1 MLLPLAVLAAR
12 VKQTVRLFVA
22 LHLHVVDDE
31 VPVPVESRQI
41 DGFRLIQRRLL
52 HRLAVARDGHRVM
65 ALIRFQIVAP
75 LILAQIGFQVQQ
87 TIRRIVLHGVFAR
100 HPRLTAR
107 LDDDSPVGRLGKTVG
122 YARFLHRIG
131 IRGQINRGRFSV
143 FDLHRVGAAVL
154 RGQRKLRGK
163 AGVCILRAVRR
174 IEHLFEDKPAVLRVV
189 ILELGFHCVFF
200 RSGLHRHKLIR
211 IERLADF
218 DLLVARLDVGIARF
232 HPRAHH
238 IVVAFGQFPARLKRA
253 DPVGKLRVLAKHQ
266 LVLFVARHFASLIN
280 RKDRVAARIGRSV
293 RRICRQLHILF
304 RQDVAALTHEMIIQ
318 RFAAVGLLFI
328 AVAVNRVV
336 QRRIQRDAQALKGG
350 VIQPFVVA
358 VQLKVRPV
366 IDQVDRVIVVRID
379 RRMNGIIAVQ
389 RRRVVDRVFSL
400 VCGHYEAARAIPVFH
415 NIAGVGAVSK
425 CHCGLLRID
434 LRVILSRN
442 RLNRF
447 LERIAGKIEHAI
459 IHVVDV
465 LAQNLALRSQ
475 RARVHLIGEGYL
487 VAVYRVPHGLVL
499 HIPRLCFC
507 RIPEGVRVDRCPI
520 VNRRTG
526 VNFLFA
532 VFVIVMHLR
541 RDRRGE

>member
-1 MLLPLAVLAAR
+1 M
-12 VKQTVRLFVA
+12 
-22 LHLHVVDDE
+22 
-31 VPVPVESRQI
+31 
-41 DGFRLIQRRLL
+41 
-52 HRLAVARDGHRVM
+52 
-65 ALIRFQIVAP
+65 
-75 LILAQIGFQVQQ
+75 GFQVQQ
-87 TIRRIVLHGVFAR
+87 TIRRIVLHGVVVR

-107 LDDDSPVGRLGKTVG
+107 LDDDNPVGRLGKTVG
-122 YARFLHRIG
+122 YACFFHRIG

-174 IEHLFEDKPAVLRVV
+174 IEHLFEDKLAVLRVV
-189 ILELGFHCVFF
+189 ILELGFHRVFF
-200 RSGLHRHKLIR
+200 RSGLHRHRLIR
-211 IERLADF
+211 IARLADF

-253 DPVGKLRVLAKHQ
+253 DPVGKLRVFAKHQ
-266 LVLFVARHFASLIN
+266 LAFFVAHFAGLIN

-293 RRICRQLHILF
+293 RYICRQLHILF

-318 RFAAVGLLFI
+318 RFAAVVRLFVV
-328 AVAVNRVV
+328 VAVNRVV
-336 QRRIQRDAQALKGG
+336 QLRIQRDAQALKGD

-366 IDQVDRVIVVRID
+366 MDQVDRVIVVRID
-379 RRMNGIIAVQ
+379 RRMSDITAVQ
-389 RRRVVDRVFSL
+389 QCRVVDRVSFA

-415 NIAGVGAVSK
+415 NIAGVGAVPK

-434 LRVILSRN
+434 LRAILSLN

-447 LERIAGKIEHAI
+447 LERIAGKVEHAI
-459 IHVVDV
+459 IHVVAV

-475 RARVHLIGEGYL
+475 RARAHLIGEGYL
-487 VAVYRVPHGLVL
+487 VAVYRVLHGLVL
-499 HIPRLCFC
+499 HIPRLCFR

-526 VNFLFA
+526 VNFLFV
-532 VFVIVMHLR
+532 VFVIVVHLR
-541 RDRRGE
+541 HDRRGE

>member
-1 MLLPLAVLAAR
+1 
-12 VKQTVRLFVA
+12 
-22 LHLHVVDDE
+22 
-31 VPVPVESRQI
+31 
-41 DGFRLIQRRLL
+41 
-52 HRLAVARDGHRVM
+52 M

-87 TIRRIVLHGVFAR
+87 TIRRIVLHGVVVR
-100 HPRLTAR
+100 HPRLPAR
-107 LDDDSPVGRLGKTVG
+107 LDEDILVVRLDKTVG
-122 YARFLHRIG
+122 YARFFHRIG

-143 FDLHRVGAAVL
+143 FDLHRVGAAFL
-154 RGQRKLRGK
+154 PGQRKLRGK

-174 IEHLFEDKPAVLRVV
+174 IEHLFEDKLAVLRVV
-189 ILELGFHCVFF
+189 ILELGFHRIFF
-200 RSGLHRHKLIR
+200 RSGLHRHRLIR

-218 DLLVARLDVGIARF
+218 DRLVARLDVGIARF

-238 IVVAFGQFPARLKRA
+238 IIVAFGQFPTRLKRA

-266 LVLFVARHFASLIN
+266 LALFVAHFAGLIN
-280 RKDRVAARIGRSV
+280 LKDRVAARIGRSV
-293 RRICRQLHILF
+293 RYICRQLHILF

-318 RFAAVGLLFI
+318 RFAAVVRLFVV
-328 AVAVNRVV
+328 VAVNRVV
-336 QRRIQRDAQALKGG
+336 QLRIQRDAQALKGG

-389 RRRVVDRVFSL
+389 RRRVVDRVSS

-434 LRVILSRN
+434 LRAILSLN

-447 LERIAGKIEHAI
+447 LERIAGKIEYAM
-459 IHVVDV
+459 IHVVAV

-475 RARVHLIGEGYL
+475 RARAHLIGEGYL

-532 VFVIVMHLR
+532 VFVIVVHLR

>member
-1 MLLPLAVLAAR
+1 
-12 VKQTVRLFVA
+12 
-22 LHLHVVDDE
+22 
-31 VPVPVESRQI
+31 
-41 DGFRLIQRRLL
+41 
-52 HRLAVARDGHRVM
+52 M
-65 ALIRFQIVAP
+65 ALNRFQIVAP

-87 TIRRIVLHGVFAR
+87 TIRRIVLHGVVVR

-107 LDDDSPVGRLGKTVG
+107 LDDDNPVGRLGKTVG
-122 YARFLHRIG
+122 YACFFHRIG

-174 IEHLFEDKPAVLRVV
+174 IEHLFEDKLAVLRVV
-189 ILELGFHCVFF
+189 ILELGFHRVFF
-200 RSGLHRHKLIR
+200 RSGLHRHRLIR
-211 IERLADF
+211 IGRLADF
-218 DLLVARLDVGIARF
+218 DRLVARLDVGIARF

-253 DPVGKLRVLAKHQ
+253 DLVGKLRVLAKHQ
-266 LVLFVARHFASLIN
+266 LALFVGRHFAGLIN

-293 RRICRQLHILF
+293 RYICRQLHILF

-336 QRRIQRDAQALKGG
+336 QRRIQRDAQALKGS

-389 RRRVVDRVFSL
+389 RRRVVDRVSS

-434 LRVILSRN
+434 LRAILSLN

-447 LERIAGKIEHAI
+447 LERIAGKVEHAM
-459 IHVVDV
+459 IHVVAV

-475 RARVHLIGEGYL
+475 RARAHLIGEGYL

-499 HIPRLCFC
+499 HIPRLCFR

-532 VFVIVMHLR
+532 VFVIVVHLR

>member
-1 MLLPLAVLAAR
+1 M
-12 VKQTVRLFVA
+12 
-22 LHLHVVDDE
+22 
-31 VPVPVESRQI
+31 
-41 DGFRLIQRRLL
+41 
-52 HRLAVARDGHRVM
+52 
-65 ALIRFQIVAP
+65 
-75 LILAQIGFQVQQ
+75 
-87 TIRRIVLHGVFAR
+87 
-100 HPRLTAR
+100 
-107 LDDDSPVGRLGKTVG
+107 
-122 YARFLHRIG
+122 
-131 IRGQINRGRFSV
+131 
-143 FDLHRVGAAVL
+143 
-154 RGQRKLRGK
+154 
-163 AGVCILRAVRR
+163 RAVRR
-174 IEHLFEDKPAVLRVV
+174 IEHLFEDKLAVLRVV
-189 ILELGFHCVFF
+189 ILELGFHRVFF
-200 RSGLHRHKLIR
+200 RSGRHRHNLIR

-218 DLLVARLDVGIARF
+218 DHLVARLDVGIARF

-253 DPVGKLRVLAKHQ
+253 DLVGKLRVLAKHQ
-266 LVLFVARHFASLIN
+266 LALFVAHHFAGLIN

-293 RRICRQLHILF
+293 RYICRQLHILF

-318 RFAAVGLLFI
+318 RFAAVVRLFV

-389 RRRVVDRVFSL
+389 RRRVVDRVSSV

-415 NIAGVGAVSK
+415 NIAGIGAVSK

-434 LRVILSRN
+434 LRAILSRN

-447 LERIAGKIEHAI
+447 LERIAGKIEYAM
-459 IHVVDV
+459 IHVVAV

-475 RARVHLIGEGYL
+475 RARAHLIGEGYL
-487 VAVYRVPHGLVL
+487 VAVYRVRLGLVL

-532 VFVIVMHLR
+532 VFVIVVHLR

>member
-1 MLLPLAVLAAR
+1 
-12 VKQTVRLFVA
+12 
-22 LHLHVVDDE
+22 
-31 VPVPVESRQI
+31 
-41 DGFRLIQRRLL
+41 
-52 HRLAVARDGHRVM
+52 M
-65 ALIRFQIVAP
+65 ALIRFQIGPP

-87 TIRRIVLHGVFAR
+87 TIRRIVLHGVVVR

-107 LDDDSPVGRLGKTVG
+107 LDDDNPVGRLGKTVG
-122 YARFLHRIG
+122 YACFFHRIG

-174 IEHLFEDKPAVLRVV
+174 IEHLFEDKLAVLRVV
-189 ILELGFHCVFF
+189 ILELGFHRVFF

-211 IERLADF
+211 VERLADF
-218 DLLVARLDVGIARF
+218 DRLVARLDVGIARF

-266 LVLFVARHFASLIN
+266 LALFVAHFAGLIN
-280 RKDRVAARIGRSV
+280 LKDRIAARIGRSV
-293 RRICRQLHILF
+293 RYICRQLHILF

-336 QRRIQRDAQALKGG
+336 QRRIQRDAQTLKGG
-350 VIQPFVVA
+350 VSQPFVVA
-358 VQLKVRPV
+358 VQLKARPV
-366 IDQVDRVIVVRID
+366 IDQVDRVIVEHID

-389 RRRVVDRVFSL
+389 RRRVVDRVSS
-400 VCGHYEAARAIPVFH
+400 VCGHYEAARAILVFH
-415 NIAGVGAVSK
+415 NIAGIGAVSK

-434 LRVILSRN
+434 LRAILSLN

-447 LERIAGKIEHAI
+447 LERIAGKIEHAM
-459 IHVVDV
+459 IHVVAV

-475 RARVHLIGEGYL
+475 RARAHLIGEGYL

-499 HIPRLCFC
+499 HIPRLCF
-507 RIPEGVRVDRCPI
+507 RHILEGVRVDRCPI
-520 VNRRTG
+520 VNLPTG
-526 VNFLFA
+526 VILQVV
-532 VFVIVMHLR
+532 VFVIVAHLR
-541 RDRRGE
+541 RDPRGE

>member
-1 MLLPLAVLAAR
+1 
-12 VKQTVRLFVA
+12 
-22 LHLHVVDDE
+22 
-31 VPVPVESRQI
+31 
-41 DGFRLIQRRLL
+41 
-52 HRLAVARDGHRVM
+52 M
-65 ALIRFQIVAP
+65 ALNRFQIGAL

-87 TIRRIVLHGVFAR
+87 TIRRIVLHGVVVR

-107 LDDDSPVGRLGKTVG
+107 LDDDNPVVRLGKTVG
-122 YARFLHRIG
+122 YARFFHRIG

-143 FDLHRVGAAVL
+143 FDLHRVGAAIL
-154 RGQRKLRGK
+154 PGQRKLRGK

-174 IEHLFEDKPAVLRVV
+174 IEHLFEDKLAVLRVV
-189 ILELGFHCVFF
+189 ILELGFHRVFF
-200 RSGLHRHKLIR
+200 RSGRHRHKLIR

-218 DLLVARLDVGIARF
+218 DRLLVARHDVGIARF

-238 IVVAFGQFPARLKRA
+238 IIVAFGQFPARLKRA

-266 LVLFVARHFASLIN
+266 LVLFVALHFAGLIN
-280 RKDRVAARIGRSV
+280 RKDRVAARIGRSD
-293 RRICRQLHILF
+293 RYICRQLHILF

-318 RFAAVGLLFI
+318 RFAAVGRLFV

-358 VQLKVRPV
+358 VQLKVRLV

-389 RRRVVDRVFSL
+389 RRRVVDRVSS
-400 VCGHYEAARAIPVFH
+400 VCGHCEAARAIPVFH

-425 CHCGLLRID
+425 CHCGLLWID
-434 LRVILSRN
+434 LRAILSRN

-475 RARVHLIGEGYL
+475 RARAHLIGEGYL
-487 VAVYRVPHGLVL
+487 VAVYRVLHGLVL

-532 VFVIVMHLR
+532 VFVIVVHLR

>member
-1 MLLPLAVLAAR
+1 
-12 VKQTVRLFVA
+12 
-22 LHLHVVDDE
+22 
-31 VPVPVESRQI
+31 
-41 DGFRLIQRRLL
+41 
-52 HRLAVARDGHRVM
+52 M

-87 TIRRIVLHGVFAR
+87 TIRRIVLHGVVVR

-107 LDDDSPVGRLGKTVG
+107 LDVDNPVGRLGKAVG
-122 YARFLHRIG
+122 YARFFHRIG

-154 RGQRKLRGK
+154 TGQRKLRGK

-174 IEHLFEDKPAVLRVV
+174 VEHLFEDKLAVLRVV
-189 ILELGFHCVFF
+189 ILELGFHRVFF
-200 RSGLHRHKLIR
+200 RSGRHRHKLIR
-211 IERLADF
+211 IGRLADF
-218 DLLVARLDVGIARF
+218 DRLVARLDVGIARF

-238 IVVAFGQFPARLKRA
+238 IIVAFGQFPARLKRA

-266 LVLFVARHFASLIN
+266 LALFVGRHFAGLIN
-280 RKDRVAARIGRSV
+280 LKDRVAARIGRSV

-318 RFAAVGLLFI
+318 RFAAVSLLFI

-336 QRRIQRDAQALKGG
+336 QRRIQRDAQALKGD

-389 RRRVVDRVFSL
+389 RRRVVDRVSS
-400 VCGHYEAARAIPVFH
+400 VCGHYEAARAILVFH
-415 NIAGVGAVSK
+415 NIAGIGAVSK

-434 LRVILSRN
+434 LRAILSRN

-447 LERIAGKIEHAI
+447 LERIAGKIEHAL
-459 IHVVDV
+459 IHVVAV

-475 RARVHLIGEGYL
+475 RARAHLIGEGYL
-487 VAVYRVPHGLVL
+487 VAVYRVLHGLVL
-499 HIPRLCFC
+499 HIPRLCFR
-507 RIPEGVRVDRCPI
+507 RIPEGVRVDRCLI

-532 VFVIVMHLR
+532 VFVIVVHLR

>member
-1 MLLPLAVLAAR
+1 
-12 VKQTVRLFVA
+12 
-22 LHLHVVDDE
+22 
-31 VPVPVESRQI
+31 
-41 DGFRLIQRRLL
+41 
-52 HRLAVARDGHRVM
+52 M
-65 ALIRFQIVAP
+65 ALIRFQIGAP

-87 TIRRIVLHGVFAR
+87 AIRRIVLHGVVVR

-107 LDDDSPVGRLGKTVG
+107 LDDDNPVGRLDKTVG
-122 YARFLHRIG
+122 YARFFHRIG

-154 RGQRKLRGK
+154 PGQRKLRGK

-174 IEHLFEDKPAVLRVV
+174 IEHLFEGKLAVLRVV
-189 ILELGFHCVFF
+189 ILELGFHRVFF

-211 IERLADF
+211 IGRLADF
-218 DLLVARLDVGIARF
+218 DRLLVARLDVGIARF

-266 LVLFVARHFASLIN
+266 LVLFVVRHFAGLIN

-293 RRICRQLHILF
+293 RYICRQLHILF
-304 RQDVAALTHEMIIQ
+304 RQDVAALTHKMIIQ

-336 QRRIQRDAQALKGG
+336 QRRIQRDAQALKGS
-350 VIQPFVVA
+350 VSQPFVVA

-389 RRRVVDRVFSL
+389 RRRVVDRVSS

-415 NIAGVGAVSK
+415 NIAGVGAVVSK
-425 CHCGLLRID
+425 LHRGVLRID
-434 LRVILSRN
+434 LRAILSRN

-447 LERIAGKIEHAI
+447 LERIAGKIEHAM
-459 IHVVDV
+459 IHVVAV

-475 RARVHLIGEGYL
+475 RARAHLIGEGYL
-487 VAVYRVPHGLVL
+487 VAVYRVRHGLVL
-499 HIPRLCFC
+499 HIPRLCFR
-507 RIPEGVRVDRCPI
+507 RIPEGVRVDRRLI
-520 VNRRTG
+520 ANRRTG

-532 VFVIVMHLR
+532 VFVIVAHLR

>member
-1 MLLPLAVLAAR
+1 
-12 VKQTVRLFVA
+12 
-22 LHLHVVDDE
+22 
-31 VPVPVESRQI
+31 
-41 DGFRLIQRRLL
+41 
-52 HRLAVARDGHRVM
+52 M

-87 TIRRIVLHGVFAR
+87 TIRRIVLHGVVVR

-107 LDDDSPVGRLGKTVG
+107 LDDDNPVGRLGKTVG
-122 YARFLHRIG
+122 YARFFHRIG

-154 RGQRKLRGK
+154 RGQRKLRSK

-174 IEHLFEDKPAVLRVV
+174 IEHLFEDKLAVLRVV
-189 ILELGFHCVFF
+189 ILELGFHRVFF
-200 RSGLHRHKLIR
+200 RSGRHRHKLIR
-211 IERLADF
+211 IGRLADF
-218 DLLVARLDVGIARF
+218 DRLLVARLDVGIARF

-266 LVLFVARHFASLIN
+266 FALFVGRHFAGLIN

-293 RRICRQLHILF
+293 RYICRQLHILF

-318 RFAAVGLLFI
+318 RFAAVGRLFI
-328 AVAVNRVV
+328 AVAVNLVV
-336 QRRIQRDAQALKGG
+336 QRRIQRDAQALKGS
-350 VIQPFVVA
+350 VSQPFVVA

-389 RRRVVDRVFSL
+389 RRRVVDRVSS
-400 VCGHYEAARAIPVFH
+400 VCGHYEAARAILVFH
-415 NIAGVGAVSK
+415 NIAGIGAVSK
-425 CHCGLLRID
+425 LHRGLLRID
-434 LRVILSRN
+434 LRAILSRN

-447 LERIAGKIEHAI
+447 LERIAGKIEHAM
-459 IHVVDV
+459 IHVVAV

-475 RARVHLIGEGYL
+475 RARAHLIGEGYL
-487 VAVYRVPHGLVL
+487 VAVYRVRHGLVL
-499 HIPRLCFC
+499 HIPRLCFR

-532 VFVIVMHLR
+532 VFVIVVHLR

>member
-1 MLLPLAVLAAR
+1 
-12 VKQTVRLFVA
+12 
-22 LHLHVVDDE
+22 
-31 VPVPVESRQI
+31 
-41 DGFRLIQRRLL
+41 
-52 HRLAVARDGHRVM
+52 M

-87 TIRRIVLHGVFAR
+87 TIRRIVLHGVVVR

-107 LDDDSPVGRLGKTVG
+107 LDDDNPVGRLGKTVG
-122 YARFLHRIG
+122 YARFFHRIG

-174 IEHLFEDKPAVLRVV
+174 IEHLFEGKLAVLRVV
-189 ILELGFHCVFF
+189 ILELGFHRVFF
-200 RSGLHRHKLIR
+200 RSGRHRHKLIR

-218 DLLVARLDVGIARF
+218 DRLLVARLDVGIARF

-238 IVVAFGQFPARLKRA
+238 IIVVFGQFTARLKRA
-253 DPVGKLRVLAKHQ
+253 DPVGRLRVLAKHQ
-266 LVLFVARHFASLIN
+266 LALFVARHFAGLIN
-280 RKDRVAARIGRSV
+280 LKDRVAARIGRSV
-293 RRICRQLHILF
+293 RYICRQLHILF

-318 RFAAVGLLFI
+318 RFAAVGRLFI
-328 AVAVNRVV
+328 AVAVNLVV
-336 QRRIQRDAQALKGG
+336 QLRIQRDAQALKGG

-389 RRRVVDRVFSL
+389 RRRVVDRVSS

-434 LRVILSRN
+434 LRAILSRN

-447 LERIAGKIEHAI
+447 LERIAGKIEYAL
-459 IHVVDV
+459 IHVVAV

-475 RARVHLIGEGYL
+475 RARAHLIGEGYL
-487 VAVYRVPHGLVL
+487 VAVYRVRHGLVL
-499 HIPRLCFC
+499 HIPRLCFR

-532 VFVIVMHLR
+532 VFVIVVHLR

>member
-1 MLLPLAVLAAR
+1 
-12 VKQTVRLFVA
+12 
-22 LHLHVVDDE
+22 
-31 VPVPVESRQI
+31 
-41 DGFRLIQRRLL
+41 
-52 HRLAVARDGHRVM
+52 M

-87 TIRRIVLHGVFAR
+87 TIRRIVLHGVVVR

-107 LDDDSPVGRLGKTVG
+107 LDDDIPLVRLDKTVG
-122 YARFLHRIG
+122 YVRFFHRIG

-154 RGQRKLRGK
+154 PGQCKLRSK

-174 IEHLFEDKPAVLRVV
+174 IEHLFEDKLAVLRVV
-189 ILELGFHCVFF
+189 ILELGFHRVFF
-200 RSGLHRHKLIR
+200 RSGRHRHKLIR
-211 IERLADF
+211 VERLADF
-218 DLLVARLDVGIARF
+218 DRLVARLDVGIACF

-266 LVLFVARHFASLIN
+266 LALFVAHFAGLIN

-293 RRICRQLHILF
+293 RYICRQLHILF

-336 QRRIQRDAQALKGG
+336 QRRIQRDAQALKGN

-379 RRMNGIIAVQ
+379 RRMSGIIAVQ
-389 RRRVVDRVFSL
+389 RRRVVDRVSS

-434 LRVILSRN
+434 LRAILSRN

-447 LERIAGKIEHAI
+447 LERIAGKIEHAL
-459 IHVVDV
+459 IHVVAV

-475 RARVHLIGEGYL
+475 RARAHLIGEGYL
-487 VAVYRVPHGLVL
+487 VAVYRVLHGLVL
-499 HIPRLCFC
+499 HIPRLCFR
-507 RIPEGVRVDRCPI
+507 RIPEGVRVDRCLI

-532 VFVIVMHLR
+532 VFVIVVHLR

>member
-1 MLLPLAVLAAR
+1 
-12 VKQTVRLFVA
+12 
-22 LHLHVVDDE
+22 
-31 VPVPVESRQI
+31 
-41 DGFRLIQRRLL
+41 
-52 HRLAVARDGHRVM
+52 M
-65 ALIRFQIVAP
+65 ALIRFQIGAP

-87 TIRRIVLHGVFAR
+87 TIRRIVLHGVVAR

-107 LDDDSPVGRLGKTVG
+107 LDDDNPVGRLGKTVG
-122 YARFLHRIG
+122 YARFFHRIG
-131 IRGQINRGRFSV
+131 TRGQINRGRFSV

-154 RGQRKLRGK
+154 PGQRKLRGK

-174 IEHLFEDKPAVLRVV
+174 IEHLFEDKLAVLRVV
-189 ILELGFHCVFF
+189 ILELGFHRVFF

-218 DLLVARLDVGIARF
+218 DRLVARLDVGIARF

-253 DPVGKLRVLAKHQ
+253 DPVGKLRFLAKHQ
-266 LVLFVARHFASLIN
+266 LAFFVGRHFAGLIN
-280 RKDRVAARIGRSV
+280 LKDRVAARIGRSV
-293 RRICRQLHILF
+293 RYICRQLHILF

-318 RFAAVGLLFI
+318 RFAALGLLFI

-350 VIQPFVVA
+350 VSQPFVVA
-358 VQLKVRPV
+358 VQLKVRLV

-389 RRRVVDRVFSL
+389 RRRVVDRVSS

-415 NIAGVGAVSK
+415 NIAGVGAVVSK
-425 CHCGLLRID
+425 LHRGVLRID
-434 LRVILSRN
+434 LRAILSRN

-447 LERIAGKIEHAI
+447 LERIAGKIEYAI
-459 IHVVDV
+459 IHVVAV

-475 RARVHLIGEGYL
+475 RARAHLIGEGYL

-499 HIPRLCFC
+499 HIPRLCFR

-532 VFVIVMHLR
+532 VFVIVVHLR

>member
-1 MLLPLAVLAAR
+1 
-12 VKQTVRLFVA
+12 
-22 LHLHVVDDE
+22 
-31 VPVPVESRQI
+31 
-41 DGFRLIQRRLL
+41 
-52 HRLAVARDGHRVM
+52 M
-65 ALIRFQIVAP
+65 ALLRFQIGAP
-75 LILAQIGFQVQQ
+75 LILAQMGFQVQQ
-87 TIRRIVLHGVFAR
+87 TIRRIVLHGVVVR

-107 LDDDSPVGRLGKTVG
+107 LDEDNPVVRLGKTVG
-122 YARFLHRIG
+122 YARFFHRIG

-143 FDLHRVGAAVL
+143 FDLHRVGEAVL
-154 RGQRKLRGK
+154 PGQRKLRGK

-174 IEHLFEDKPAVLRVV
+174 IEHLFEDKLAVLRVV
-189 ILELGFHCVFF
+189 ILELGFHRVFF
-200 RSGLHRHKLIR
+200 RSGRHRHKLIR

-218 DLLVARLDVGIARF
+218 DRLVARLDVGIARF

-266 LVLFVARHFASLIN
+266 LVLFVARHFAGLIN

-293 RRICRQLHILF
+293 RYICRQLHILF
-304 RQDVAALTHEMIIQ
+304 RQDIAALTHEMIIQ
-318 RFAAVGLLFI
+318 RFAVVGRLFF

-336 QRRIQRDAQALKGG
+336 QRRIQRDVQALKV

-358 VQLKVRPV
+358 VQLKVRLV

-389 RRRVVDRVFSL
+389 RRRVVDRVSF

-425 CHCGLLRID
+425 RHCGLLRID
-434 LRVILSRN
+434 LRAILSRN

-447 LERIAGKIEHAI
+447 LERIAGKIEHAM
-459 IHVVDV
+459 IHVIAV

-475 RARVHLIGEGYL
+475 RARAHLIGEGYL
-487 VAVYRVPHGLVL
+487 VAVYRVRHGLVL

-507 RIPEGVRVDRCPI
+507 RIPEGVRVDRCLI

-526 VNFLFA
+526 VIVQFA
-532 VFVIVMHLR
+532 VFVIVAHLR

>member
-1 MLLPLAVLAAR
+1 
-12 VKQTVRLFVA
+12 
-22 LHLHVVDDE
+22 
-31 VPVPVESRQI
+31 
-41 DGFRLIQRRLL
+41 
-52 HRLAVARDGHRVM
+52 M
-65 ALIRFQIVAP
+65 ALIRFQIGPP

-87 TIRRIVLHGVFAR
+87 TIRRIVLHGVVVR

-107 LDDDSPVGRLGKTVG
+107 LDDDNPVGRLGKTVG
-122 YARFLHRIG
+122 YACFFHRIG

-174 IEHLFEDKPAVLRVV
+174 IEHLFEDKLAVLRVV
-189 ILELGFHCVFF
+189 ILELGFHRVFF
-200 RSGLHRHKLIR
+200 RSGRHRHKLIR

-218 DLLVARLDVGIARF
+218 DRLVARLDVGIARF

-266 LVLFVARHFASLIN
+266 LALFVAHFAGLIN
-280 RKDRVAARIGRSV
+280 LKDRIAARIGRSV
-293 RRICRQLHILF
+293 RYICRQLHILF

-336 QRRIQRDAQALKGG
+336 QRRIQRDAQALKGS

-389 RRRVVDRVFSL
+389 RRRVVDRVSS

-434 LRVILSRN
+434 LRAILSLN

-447 LERIAGKIEHAI
+447 LERIAGKIEHAM
-459 IHVVDV
+459 IHVVAV

-475 RARVHLIGEGYL
+475 RARAHLIGEGYL
-487 VAVYRVPHGLVL
+487 VAVYRVRHGLVL
-499 HIPRLCFC
+499 HIPRLCFR
-507 RIPEGVRVDRCPI
+507 RIPEGVRADRCLI

-526 VNFLFA
+526 IILQFA
-532 VFVIVMHLR
+532 VFVIVAHLR

>member
-1 MLLPLAVLAAR
+1 
-12 VKQTVRLFVA
+12 
-22 LHLHVVDDE
+22 
-31 VPVPVESRQI
+31 
-41 DGFRLIQRRLL
+41 
-52 HRLAVARDGHRVM
+52 M

-87 TIRRIVLHGVFAR
+87 TLRRIVLHGVVAR

-107 LDDDSPVGRLGKTVG
+107 LDDDNPVGRLGKTVG
-122 YARFLHRIG
+122 YACFFHRIG

-174 IEHLFEDKPAVLRVV
+174 IEHLFEDKLAVLRVV
-189 ILELGFHCVFF
+189 ILELGFHRIFF
-200 RSGLHRHKLIR
+200 RSGLHRHRLIR
-211 IERLADF
+211 IGRLADF
-218 DLLVARLDVGIARF
+218 DRLVARLDVGIARF

-266 LVLFVARHFASLIN
+266 LALFVAHFAGLIN
-280 RKDRVAARIGRSV
+280 LKDRIAARIGRSV
-293 RRICRQLHILF
+293 RYICRQPHILF

-318 RFAAVGLLFI
+318 RFAAVVRLFVV
-328 AVAVNRVV
+328 VAVNLVV
-336 QRRIQRDAQALKGG
+336 QLRIQRNAQALKGG

-389 RRRVVDRVFSL
+389 RRRVVDRVSS
-400 VCGHYEAARAIPVFH
+400 VCGHYEAARAILVFH

-434 LRVILSRN
+434 LRAILSRN

-459 IHVVDV
+459 IHVVAV

-475 RARVHLIGEGYL
+475 RARAHLIGEGYL
-487 VAVYRVPHGLVL
+487 AAVYRVPHGLVL

-507 RIPEGVRVDRCPI
+507 RIPEGVRVDCCPI

-532 VFVIVMHLR
+532 VFVIVVHLR

>member
-1 MLLPLAVLAAR
+1 
-12 VKQTVRLFVA
+12 
-22 LHLHVVDDE
+22 
-31 VPVPVESRQI
+31 
-41 DGFRLIQRRLL
+41 
-52 HRLAVARDGHRVM
+52 M
-65 ALIRFQIVAP
+65 ALIRFQIGAL

-87 TIRRIVLHGVFAR
+87 TIRRIVLHGVVVR

-107 LDDDSPVGRLGKTVG
+107 LDENNPVGCLGKTVG
-122 YARFLHRIG
+122 YARFFHRIG

-174 IEHLFEDKPAVLRVV
+174 IEHLFEDKLAVLRVV
-189 ILELGFHCVFF
+189 ILELGFHRVFF
-200 RSGLHRHKLIR
+200 RSGRHRHKLIR

-218 DLLVARLDVGIARF
+218 DRLVARLDVGIARF

-266 LVLFVARHFASLIN
+266 LVLFVARHFAGLIN

-293 RRICRQLHILF
+293 RYICRQLHILF
-304 RQDVAALTHEMIIQ
+304 RQDVATLTHEMIIQ
-318 RFAAVGLLFI
+318 RFAAVGRLF
-328 AVAVNRVV
+328 AVVVVNRVV
-336 QRRIQRDAQALKGG
+336 QRRIQRDVQALKGG

-379 RRMNGIIAVQ
+379 RRMNGITVVQ
-389 RRRVVDRVFSL
+389 RRRVVDRVSSV
-400 VCGHYEAARAIPVFH
+400 VCGHYEAARAILVFH
-415 NIAGVGAVSK
+415 NTAGADAVPK
-425 CHCGLLRID
+425 RHCGLLRID
-434 LRVILSRN
+434 LRAILSRN
-442 RLNRF
+442 RPNRF
-447 LERIAGKIEHAI
+447 LERIAGKIKYALT
-459 IHVVDV
+459 HVVAV

-475 RARVHLIGEGYL
+475 CARVHLIGEGYL
-487 VAVYRVPHGLVL
+487 VVVYSVLLGLVL
-499 HIPRLCFC
+499 HSPRLCF
-507 RIPEGVRVDRCPI
+507 RHIPEGVRVDRCMI

-526 VNFLFA
+526 VIVQFA
-532 VFVIVMHLR
+532 FFVIVAHLR

>member
-1 MLLPLAVLAAR
+1 
-12 VKQTVRLFVA
+12 
-22 LHLHVVDDE
+22 
-31 VPVPVESRQI
+31 
-41 DGFRLIQRRLL
+41 
-52 HRLAVARDGHRVM
+52 M

-87 TIRRIVLHGVFAR
+87 TIRRIVLHGVVAR

-107 LDDDSPVGRLGKTVG
+107 LDDDSPVVRLGKTVG
-122 YARFLHRIG
+122 YARFFHRIG

-174 IEHLFEDKPAVLRVV
+174 IEHLFEDKLAVLRVV

-218 DLLVARLDVGIARF
+218 DRLVARLDVGIARF
-232 HPRAHH
+232 HPRARH

-266 LVLFVARHFASLIN
+266 LVLFVALHFAGLIN
-280 RKDRVAARIGRSV
+280 LKDRVAARIGRSV
-293 RRICRQLHILF
+293 HYICRQLHILF
-304 RQDVAALTHEMIIQ
+304 RQDVATLTHEMIIQ
-318 RFAAVGLLFI
+318 RFAAVGRLFI

-336 QRRIQRDAQALKGG
+336 QRRIQRDAQALKGS

-358 VQLKVRPV
+358 VQLKVRLV

-379 RRMNGIIAVQ
+379 RRMSGIIAVQ
-389 RRRVVDRVFSL
+389 RRRVVDRVSSV

-434 LRVILSRN
+434 LRAILSRN

-447 LERIAGKIEHAI
+447 LERIAGKIEHAM
-459 IHVVDV
+459 IHVVAV

-475 RARVHLIGEGYL
+475 RARAHLIGEGYL
-487 VAVYRVPHGLVL
+487 VAVYRVRLGLVL
-499 HIPRLCFC
+499 HSPRLCFC

-532 VFVIVMHLR
+532 VFVIVVHLR

>member
-1 MLLPLAVLAAR
+1 
-12 VKQTVRLFVA
+12 
-22 LHLHVVDDE
+22 
-31 VPVPVESRQI
+31 
-41 DGFRLIQRRLL
+41 
-52 HRLAVARDGHRVM
+52 M
-65 ALIRFQIVAP
+65 ALIRFQIFAP

-87 TIRRIVLHGVFAR
+87 TIRRIVLHGVVVR

-107 LDDDSPVGRLGKTVG
+107 LDVDNPVVRLDKTVG
-122 YARFLHRIG
+122 YARFFHRIG

-154 RGQRKLRGK
+154 PGQRKLRGK
-163 AGVCILRAVRR
+163 AGVCILLAVRR
-174 IEHLFEDKPAVLRVV
+174 IEHLFEDKLAVLRVV
-189 ILELGFHCVFF
+189 ILELGFHRVFF
-200 RSGLHRHKLIR
+200 RSGRHRHKLIR
-211 IERLADF
+211 IGRLADF

-238 IVVAFGQFPARLKRA
+238 IIVAFGQFPARLKRA
-253 DPVGKLRVLAKHQ
+253 NPVGKLRVLAKHQ
-266 LVLFVARHFASLIN
+266 LALFVARHFAGLIN

-293 RRICRQLHILF
+293 RYICRQLHILF
-304 RQDVAALTHEMIIQ
+304 RQNVAALTHEMIIQ
-318 RFAAVGLLFI
+318 RFAAVGRLFI
-328 AVAVNRVV
+328 AVAVNLVV
-336 QRRIQRDAQALKGG
+336 QLRIQRDAQALKV
-350 VIQPFVVA
+350 VIQPFIVA
-358 VQLKVRPV
+358 VQLKVRLV

-379 RRMNGIIAVQ
+379 RRMSGIIAVQ
-389 RRRVVDRVFSL
+389 RRRVVDRVSS

-415 NIAGVGAVSK
+415 NIAGIGAVSK

-434 LRVILSRN
+434 LRAILSRN

-447 LERIAGKIEHAI
+447 LERIAGKIEYAM
-459 IHVVDV
+459 IHVVAV

-475 RARVHLIGEGYL
+475 RARAHLIGEGYL

-499 HIPRLCFC
+499 HSPRLCFR

-532 VFVIVMHLR
+532 VFVIVVHLR

>member
-1 MLLPLAVLAAR
+1 M
-12 VKQTVRLFVA
+12 
-22 LHLHVVDDE
+22 
-31 VPVPVESRQI
+31 PVPVESRQI

-52 HRLAVARDGHRVM
+52 HRLRLAVARDGHRVM
-65 ALIRFQIVAP
+65 ALIRFQISAL

-87 TIRRIVLHGVFAR
+87 TIRRIVLHGVVVR

-107 LDDDSPVGRLGKTVG
+107 LDEDNPVVRLGKTVG
-122 YARFLHRIG
+122 YARFFHRIG
-131 IRGQINRGRFSV
+131 IRGQINRGQFSV

-154 RGQRKLRGK
+154 PGQRKRRGK

-174 IEHLFEDKPAVLRVV
+174 IEHLFEDKLAVLRVV
-189 ILELGFHCVFF
+189 ILELGFHRVFF
-200 RSGLHRHKLIR
+200 RSGRHRHKLIR

-218 DLLVARLDVGIARF
+218 DRLLVARLDVGIARF

-266 LVLFVARHFASLIN
+266 LVLFVGRHFAGLIN

-293 RRICRQLHILF
+293 RYICRQLHILF

-318 RFAAVGLLFI
+318 RFAAVGRLFI
-328 AVAVNRVV
+328 AVAVNLVV
-336 QRRIQRDAQALKGG
+336 QLRIQRDAQALKV

-389 RRRVVDRVFSL
+389 RRRVVDRVSFL
-400 VCGHYEAARAIPVFH
+400 CGHYEAACAIPVFH

-434 LRVILSRN
+434 LRAILSRN

-447 LERIAGKIEHAI
+447 LERIAGKIEYAM
-459 IHVVDV
+459 IHVVAV

-475 RARVHLIGEGYL
+475 RARAHLIGEGYL

-499 HIPRLCFC
+499 HIPRLCFR

-532 VFVIVMHLR
+532 VFVIVVHLR